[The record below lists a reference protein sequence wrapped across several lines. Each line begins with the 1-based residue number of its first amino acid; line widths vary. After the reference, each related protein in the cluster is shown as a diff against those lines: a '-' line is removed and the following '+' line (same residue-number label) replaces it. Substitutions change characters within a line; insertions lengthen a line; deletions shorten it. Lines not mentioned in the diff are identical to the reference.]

1 MMEMMNQDAKKASEK
16 SSIGAKSLPAVKQTK
31 LEFGKP
37 EAIKSV
43 ATKQVNLFGWMGK
56 KWSHKFSIRM
66 SI

>member
-56 KWSHKFSIRM
+56 K
-66 SI
+66 